1 MKISIDIDAMQAA
14 ARAGY
19 SVLVV
24 VNGEFYEFSAD
35 SADDNREE
43 GGSNE

>member
-1 MKISIDIDAMQAA
+1 MKISIDAMQAA

-35 SADDNREE
+35 SADDDREE
-43 GGSNE
+43 GGSIE